1 MTHKIQ
7 EIVNNVNFEKWKE
20 IFGIGQSCA
29 HEVHAISYC
38 LEQMKTIDIETVLEN
53 DGTNFDGIRN
63 ELAKSKS
70 SIFLLFLCNLSNF

>member
-7 EIVNNVNFEKWKE
+7 EIVNNVNFEKWQE

-29 HEVHAISYC
+29 HEVKAISSC
-38 LEQMKTIDIETVLEN
+38 IEQMKTIDIETVLEN
-53 DGTNFDGIRN
+53 DETNFDGIRN

-70 SIFLLFLCNLSNF
+70 KIFLLIFI